1 MREDRRGCVHG
12 VFSDRRR
19 PRPKSAPSRALAMHK
34 ALAVVVLLALPAAT
48 STYTASSSSTPL
60 GINMHTH
67 ATPEQLLPVVAAGIS
82 IVRTDIGWAGI
93 ETTRGRYNFTGT
105 DSYIAALK
113 GARLRLL
120 AIMDAG
126 GHPLYD
132 SGRPPASAAAV
143 QAYGWYVGNF
153 TAHYAT
159 ETASAQILLE
169 ITNGA

>member
-1 MREDRRGCVHG
+1 
-12 VFSDRRR
+12 
-19 PRPKSAPSRALAMHK
+19 
-34 ALAVVVLLALPAAT
+34 
-48 STYTASSSSTPL
+48 
-60 GINMHTH
+60 MHTH